1 MKLYKEG
8 SRAIKG
14 VSGSLLFVE
23 GLRGGYGER
32 VSIDTG
38 METRPGQIVRVEND
52 RCVVHVF
59 EGTAGLDTGCL
70 TAWLDRD
77 VAKVAVGEQLKGR
90 ILNGFG
96 DPDEGGSLTVFDE
109 SLSIEGPHL
118 PPTLLTHSDSYIET
132 GISSID
138 LMCTLFK
145 GQKMALL
152 APSGLPLHEYL
163 TRLIRSVPVFVVFA
177 AIGLNEKDAYYYKDI
192 FQKSGDFSDGVMV
205 LSKASASAAERLSTP
220 RVALTVGE
228 YFAFSKGLDV
238 LVVMTDMLAY
248 VEAWKEINAELD
260 IRHDGFSLT
269 PLRNDLASLYERS
282 GCLAGRGGS
291 LTLLPVMRN
300 FDNGSPHPVTE
311 VSASLLEGQIVLSRL
326 HEVDVLASRSHRI
339 ATRAGRGCT
348 FGAHRFLAEQL
359 YASYAKS
366 CSVYR
371 RYRTLGDTP
380 LDDTEKCYLKFK
392 ERFETRFVSQ
402 EERRSLAQSE
412 SVAWEV
418 LEELPPLELYFLP
431 EHLRKRAAWDRS
443 VLNES
448 ASDRNVLNK

>member
-38 METRPGQIVRVEND
+38 VEMRPGQIVRVENG

-59 EGTAGLDTGCL
+59 EGTAGLDTGRL
-70 TAWLDRD
+70 TVWLDRD

-90 ILNGFG
+90 ILNGLG
-96 DPDEGGSLTVFDE
+96 DPDEGGGLTVFDE
-109 SLSIEGPHL
+109 SLPVEGSYPAL
-118 PPTLLTHSDSYIET
+118 SAHSDSYIET

-138 LMCTLFK
+138 LMSTLFK
-145 GQKMALL
+145 GQKMALF

-163 TRLIRSVPVFVVFA
+163 TQLIHNLPVFVVFA
-177 AIGLNEKDAYYYKDI
+177 AVGLNEKDAHYYRDI
-192 FQKSGDFSDGVMV
+192 FQKNADFADGVLV
-205 LSKASASAAERLSTP
+205 LSKTSASAAERLSTP

-248 VEAWKEINAELD
+248 AEAWKEFNAESG
-260 IRHDGFSLT
+260 IRHDGFAAA
-269 PLRNDLASLYERS
+269 PLRNDLAGLYERA
-282 GCLAGRGGS
+282 GCLAGRSGS
-291 LTLLPVMRN
+291 LSLLAVMP
-300 FDNGSPHPVTE
+300 DSENGVPHPVTE
-311 VSASLLEGQIVLSRL
+311 LSASLLEGQVVLSRSFN
-326 HEVDVLASRSHRI
+326 VDVLASRSHRI
-339 ATRAGRGCT
+339 ATRARRGRT

-371 RYRTLGDTP
+371 RYRTSGDTA
-380 LDDTEKCYLKFK
+380 LDDTEQCYLKFK

-402 EERRSLAQSE
+402 EGRRSLAQSE

-418 LEELPPLELYFLP
+418 LEELPPFELYFLP
-431 EHLRKRAAWDRS
+431 EHLRKRTAWDRS
-443 VLNES
+443 VLS
-448 ASDRNVLNK
+448 K